1 VRAGAGQ
8 IACYTHCA
16 HAAAWQCER
25 PGLRRL
31 CSELLAARTGQVPC
45 LNSGNIDLVPT
56 NGLCRFRGMVRAAV
70 ARYLAALAPVLCGL

>member
-1 VRAGAGQ
+1 
-8 IACYTHCA
+8 
-16 HAAAWQCER
+16 
-25 PGLRRL
+25 L